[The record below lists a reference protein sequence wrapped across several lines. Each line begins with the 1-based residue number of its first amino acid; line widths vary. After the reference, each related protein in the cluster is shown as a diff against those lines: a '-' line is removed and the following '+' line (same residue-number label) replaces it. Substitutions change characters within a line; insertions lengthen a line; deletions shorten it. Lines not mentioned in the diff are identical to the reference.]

1 MNQKEQYEEL
11 MLEVIEFEGED
22 VITDSNNTPIVP

>member
-22 VITDSNNTPIVP
+22 VITDSTPIVP